1 MGDQLGTLV
10 DELLDRTRDAG
21 GAATT
26 RAQVRKMLRHAE
38 AMLGVHGAHVE
49 SFSFLSTANVGFYST
64 LTMVSG
70 GERIGRILD
79 VRTQRKSLN
88 RATIND
94 LRAQDPRWA
103 RVRADTFE
111 TWTQWGWDLFLLWP
125 VVPEAL
131 TVEVIATA
139 APVALDETY
148 TGLDTDTLALTTKWS
163 PQVVDLAEV
172 LMLLRWRRLDALQAP
187 LARLQGVLKL

>member
-26 RAQVRKMLRHAE
+26 RAQVRKLLRHAE

-49 SFSFLSTANVGFYST
+49 SFTFFSVVNTGFYSV
-64 LTMVSG
+64 LTMATG

-79 VRTQRKSLN
+79 VRVGGKSLSK
-88 RATIND
+88 ATIND

-103 RVRADTFE
+103 RVRGDTFE
-111 TWTQWGWDLFLLWP
+111 TWTQWGWDLFVLWP
-125 VVPEAL
+125 VVPVAL
-131 TVEVIATA
+131 VVEVVATA

-148 TGLDTDTLALTTKWS
+148 TGADTDTLSLTTKWS